1 MKMKLI
7 FLLFFIALR
16 PYSDSIAQVAEEWP
30 CFHGSDRT
38 NKSQETGLLKKWP
51 AEGPKLLFTIN
62 GLGEGYSSVSVADG
76 FIYTAGKYEDQTY
89 VFAFDLSGKLVWKM
103 PNGKAWTTTLSWA
116 SSYTGPRST
125 PTYDKGR
132 IYHLS
137 ECGRLAAFDS
147 KTGKEIW
154 YRDILKEYDAPEP
167 EYGYTESVLID
178 GDKLYVHP
186 AGKRGFQV
194 CLNKND
200 GILIWADTDIPGTE
214 GYGSSVLSETGG
226 YRQVISASSNCYY
239 GVDAATGKLLWK
251 VNFENQRSLNL
262 TDAIIKDDYVFISS
276 GYGKGSMLF
285 RLKASG
291 KELQPETI
299 WQSGIM
305 DNQHGGVILHNGYLY
320 GSGNNSRGWFCL
332 DFLTGS
338 QVWKA
343 VGTGAITYADGM
355 LYMLEEKSGIMKL
368 VKATPDEY
376 IVAGEFKVP
385 SGGGSMYWAHP
396 VVCGGRLYV
405 RHWDKVFVYDLK

>member
-1 MKMKLI
+1 MKRKLI
-7 FLLFFIALR
+7 FLLFFIALL
-16 PYSDSIAQVAEEWP
+16 PYSYSIAQVAGEWP

-51 AEGPKLLFTIN
+51 EAGPGLLFTIS

-89 VFAFDLSGKLVWKM
+89 VFAFDLTGKLVWKK

-137 ECGRLAAFDS
+137 EGGRLAAFDS

-154 YRDILKEYDAPEP
+154 VRDILKDFDAPEP
-167 EYGYTESVLID
+167 EYGYTESVFID

-186 AGKRGFQV
+186 AGKKGFQV

-200 GILIWADTDIPGTE
+200 GTLIWADNDITGTE
-214 GYGSSVLSETGG
+214 GYGSVVLSQTGG

-239 GVDAATGKLLWK
+239 GIDAATGKLLWK
-251 VNFENQRSLNL
+251 VDFENQRSLNL

-291 KELQPETI
+291 KLIQPETI
-299 WQSGIM
+299 WQSGLM

-332 DFLTGS
+332 DFLTGR
-338 QVWKA
+338 QIWKA
-343 VGTGAITYADGM
+343 AGTGAITFADGM
-355 LYMLEEKSGIMKL
+355 LYMLEEKSGVMKL
-368 VKATPDEY
+368 VRATPDKYE
-376 IVAGEFKVP
+376 VAGEFKVP
-385 SGGGSMYWAHP
+385 SGGESMYWAHP
-396 VVCGGRLYV
+396 VVCGGRLYI
-405 RHWDKVFVYDLK
+405 RHWDKVFVYALK